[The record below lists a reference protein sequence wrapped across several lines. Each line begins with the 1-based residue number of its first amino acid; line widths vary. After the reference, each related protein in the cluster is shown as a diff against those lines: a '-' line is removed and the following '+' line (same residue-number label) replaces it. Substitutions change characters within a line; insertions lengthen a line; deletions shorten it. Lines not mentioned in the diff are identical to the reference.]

1 MSAVGPRMARGI
13 WRASSRVSP
22 AARMPTAVAGGGMDE
37 CPPSACAVSSTV
49 T

>member
-1 MSAVGPRMARGI
+1 MSAVGLRMARGI

-37 CPPSACAVSSTV
+37 CPPSACAVNSTV